1 MPDPSPRHLSW
12 QQFDAAVEQIVALG
26 PPPHCSGVYG
36 IPRGGLVLA
45 VALSHRLELP
55 LLAAPQPR
63 CLVVDEVAETGRSLE
78 PFRRLEG
85 VRLVVWISKIEP
97 RGWWAVETTTA
108 ADWLVFPWE
117 DPRRAAADEG
127 AYRRSR
133 G

>member
-1 MPDPSPRHLSW
+1 MSDPSLRHLSW

-26 PPPHCSGVYG
+26 PPADCSGVYG

-78 PFRRLEG
+78 PFRRIEG

-97 RGWWAVETTTA
+97 RGWLALETTSA
-108 ADWLVFPWE
+108 SDWLVFPWE
-117 DPRRAAADEG
+117 DPRRAAAEEE